1 MATTKWA
8 APTNVS
14 TGITGNTIND
24 GAGALGSEY
33 DNETHLNTFAAF
45 ELTTDHASDPSGGA
59 FYLYLVTALD
69 GTNYE
74 EGSASVRP
82 SRAPDAVFAPSSS
95 TSAQELTE
103 RDIPIP
109 PFKFKPLIW
118 NDTGVNSDS
127 SAVILDME
135 VYNYTTS

>member
-1 MATTKWA
+1 MATTKWT

-33 DNETHLNTFAAF
+33 DNETNLNTFAAI
-45 ELTTDHASDPSGGA
+45 ELTTDHASSPAGGV
-59 FYLYLVTALD
+59 FLVYFIVSLD

-74 EGSASVRP
+74 EGGTSTQP
-82 SRAPDAVFAPSSS
+82 SRPPDVVIHPSSS
-95 TSAQELTE
+95 TAAQEITV

-109 PFKFKPLIW
+109 PFKFKPLVW
-118 NDTGVNSDS
+118 NDTGVNSDA

-135 VYNYTTS
+135 VYNYATS